1 MIEGAA
7 VFKSTGWYVRATE
20 SLEAVKLHSRDGR
33 GGFYVHA
40 VRKYRNTELQHAEAL
55 PLRGTMWVKR

>member
-1 MIEGAA
+1 MIEGSA
-7 VFKSTGWYVRATE
+7 VFKSTGWYVGATE
-20 SLEAVKLHSRDGR
+20 SLEALKLHSQDSR
-33 GGFYVHA
+33 GGFYFHA